1 MERIVYDV
9 LTLSKELIM
18 ATKRHMKAQEEESK
32 KQTQILAEIR
42 DVLKKK

>member
-18 ATKRHMKAQEEESK
+18 DTKRYMKAQEEESK